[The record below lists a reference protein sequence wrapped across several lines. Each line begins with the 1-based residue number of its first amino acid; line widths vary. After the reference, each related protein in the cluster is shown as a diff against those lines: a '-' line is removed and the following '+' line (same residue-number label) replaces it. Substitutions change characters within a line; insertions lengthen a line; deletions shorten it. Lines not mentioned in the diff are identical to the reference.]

1 MRDFAT
7 DIITRAALS
16 AGLPSAEAV
25 ILLTKKDNLTLDR
38 PRIELQCLLE
48 KYERSG
54 RKLAIRRTETDK
66 LERRELYTA
75 RLDVAANVL
84 ADDQAWLFA
93 FCYAFVAA
101 LPRGASDARGNWIKV
116 RVQKATPGRPPDLR
130 VGDDVIEVF
139 TKVNQLFVLS
149 FTGRVT
155 ADELTPLIQTVT
167 INPPT
172 WEA

>member
-7 DIITRAALS
+7 DTITRAALA
-16 AGLPSAEAV
+16 AGLPSADRV
-25 ILLTKKDNLTLDR
+25 IPLTEKDNLTIER
-38 PRIELQCLLE
+38 PRVELQFLLE

-54 RKLAIRRTETDK
+54 RKLAGRRTETDK
-66 LERRELYTA
+66 VERRELYTV

-84 ADDQAWLFA
+84 AEDQAWLSA

-101 LPRGASDARGNWIKV
+101 LPRGASDARGNWVKV
-116 RVQKATPGRPPDLR
+116 RVQKATPNKPPDKR
-130 VGDDVIEVF
+130 IGDSVIEVF
-139 TKVNQLFVLS
+139 TKVNQLFVVS

-172 WEA
+172 WEV